1 MDIVLKR
8 DPDRAD
14 IDAVLEPLIAYNDEA
29 AGRKSGHQAIAFL
42 VKDDTG
48 KTTGGLTGRII
59 FDGLHIELLAVSAS
73 ERRSGLGTKLMQQA
87 EDFARGEGLAGIW
100 LDTFHFQAR
109 PFYEKL
115 GYKVFGTIE
124 NHPRGGARHFLAKHL
139 SA

>member
-14 IDAVLEPLIAYNDEA
+14 VDAVLEPLIAYNDEA
-29 AGRKSGHQAIAFL
+29 AGRKSGHQAIA
-42 VKDDTG
+42 KDDDG
-48 KTTGGLTGRII
+48 KTTGGLTGRVM
-59 FDGLHIELLAVSAS
+59 FDWLFIELLAVPAS

-87 EDFARGEGLAGIW
+87 EDFARAEGLAGIW

-124 NHPRGGARHFLAKHL
+124 NHPRGGARHFLQKSL
-139 SA
+139 D